1 MSFMQEVLKQNKSI
15 WDECSSI
22 PFVQELQSG
31 LLPFEKFKEYMI
43 QDSIYLKHY
52 ARIYGKAIYHSEK
65 LRDIQIY
72 YSILNFVTDT
82 ESAVRLNY
90 LKQFDITDD
99 DIEFIEPLPETTKYI
114 DFMLDIAER
123 GNIPEILMAVLPC
136 MLSYSY
142 IFRKIA
148 PNSTQSK
155 YYDFISDYAED
166 EYAQSCRQWCDFAD
180 EKCKGLNEQELK
192 KLSDIF
198 QTASYLEL
206 DFWKMAYREECL

>member
-1 MSFMQEVLKQNKSI
+1 MSFMQEVLKQNKVI
-15 WDECSSI
+15 WDECSST

-31 LLPFEKFKEYMI
+31 VLPIEKFKSYMI
-43 QDSIYLKHY
+43 QDSIYLKYY

-65 LRDIQIY
+65 LRDIQVY

-90 LKQFDITDD
+90 LKQFDLTDD
-99 DIEFIEPLPETTKYI
+99 DIEFIELLPENKRYV
-114 DFMLDIAER
+114 DFMLGIAER

-148 PNSTQSK
+148 PNSMRSK
-155 YYDFISDYAED
+155 YYDFISDYAEE
-166 EYAQSCRQWCDFAD
+166 EYARSCKQWCDFAD
-180 EKCKGLNEQELK
+180 EKCNGLNEQEQSNLFN
-192 KLSDIF
+192 IF

-206 DFWKMAYREECL
+206 DFWKMAYREK

>member
-1 MSFMQEVLKQNKSI
+1 MSFMQEVLKHNRLI
-15 WDECSSI
+15 WNECAST

-31 LLPFEKFKEYMI
+31 VLPFEKFKSYMI

-52 ARIYGKAIYHSEK
+52 ARVYGKVIYNSEK
-65 LRDIQIY
+65 LKDIQLY

-90 LKQFDITDD
+90 LKQFGITDD
-99 DIEFIEPLPETTKYI
+99 DIEFIKPLPENKKYI
-114 DFMLDIAER
+114 DFMLGIAER

-136 MLSYSY
+136 MVSYSH

-148 PNSTQSK
+148 PSSTQSK
-155 YYDFISDYAED
+155 YYDFIADYAED
-166 EYAQSCRQWCDFAD
+166 EYAESCNQWCDFAN
-180 EKCKGLNEQELK
+180 EKCSGLNEQEKESLFN
-192 KLSDIF
+192 IF

-206 DFWKMAYREECL
+206 DFWKMAYQEERL